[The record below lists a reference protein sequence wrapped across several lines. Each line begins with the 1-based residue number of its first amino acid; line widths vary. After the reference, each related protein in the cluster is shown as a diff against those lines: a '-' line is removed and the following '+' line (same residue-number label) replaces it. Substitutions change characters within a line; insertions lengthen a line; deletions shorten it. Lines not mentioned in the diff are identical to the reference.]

1 MLPGTLMHIGR
12 DSARP
17 VKITIIDYDE
27 QHFQEKTLDKLDDCI
42 AYRESSTNTWL
53 NISGIHDQNIIQSI
67 GDCFQIHPLVLEDIM
82 NTNQRP
88 KLEDY
93 GTYYF
98 VVLKMLYMNNDD
110 RILGE
115 QVSIVLGPN
124 YLLTFQEDG
133 TDVFELIRDRLRNSK
148 GRLRKMKCD
157 YLMYSLI
164 DAIVDQYFIILEKR
178 GDRIEEVEESALD
191 GTSRE
196 VMQKIQHMKRDMG
209 LLRSSIWPLRDIT
222 SRLEREES
230 DLISKG
236 LNIYFRDVYDH
247 TVHIIESLEAH
258 AERVQGLFDIYL
270 LNVSNR
276 MNEVMKILA
285 IFGSI
290 FIPLTFIASIYGM
303 NFDYMPELHFK
314 WSYPVLL
321 TVMFAVGMSL
331 AYYFKKKGWY

>member
-1 MLPGTLMHIGR
+1 MSNP
-12 DSARP
+12 
-17 VKITIIDYDE
+17 
-27 QHFQEKTLDKLDDCI
+27 C
-42 AYRESSTNTWL
+42 
-53 NISGIHDQNIIQSI
+53 
-67 GDCFQIHPLVLEDIM
+67 VL
-82 NTNQRP
+82 
-88 KLEDY
+88 L
-93 GTYYF
+93 
-98 VVLKMLYMNNDD
+98 
-110 RILGE
+110 
-115 QVSIVLGPN
+115 PN

-133 TDVFELIRDRLRNSK
+133 TDVFELIRDRLRHSK

-164 DAIVDQYFIILEKR
+164 DAIVDQYFVILEKR
-178 GDRIEEVEESALD
+178 GDRIEEVEESTLD
-191 GTSRE
+191 SASRE
-196 VMQKIQHMKRDMG
+196 VMQRIQYMKRDMG
-209 LLRSSIWPLRDIT
+209 LLRNSIWPLREIT

-230 DLISKG
+230 DLISRG

-258 AERVQGLFDIYL
+258 GERLQGLFDIYL

-276 MNEVMKILA
+276 MNEVMKTLA

-303 NFDYMPELHFK
+303 NFEHMPELHYR

-321 TVMFAVGMSL
+321 VIMLVIGSIL